1 MYAARV
7 SAVDLVEDLIELE
20 ELAELEPDAGRR
32 RRLLTLASR
41 VADREGGVK
50 VSEAAHILGISAPTV
65 RAWIEAG
72 LLAAVPDQTPLRV
85 ELSSLTAA
93 KRAVDAVRE
102 IKDEPHLLAD
112 VYRLLRDRAVLDRP
126 DVRRGVEDFQA
137 GRTIELTPELLDDLL
152 PPPEAT
158 RPIQVSLTSTAGR
171 QIGALRGRRAEAAR
185 RAPGAGRRS

>member
-1 MYAARV
+1 MYAAGV

-32 RRLLTLASR
+32 RRLLTLATR
-41 VADREGGVK
+41 VADRDGGIK

-72 LLAAVPDQTPLRV
+72 LLAAVPDQTPLRIG
-85 ELSSLTAA
+85 LSSLAAA

-112 VYRLLRDRAVLDRP
+112 VYRLLRDRAVLARP
-126 DVRRGVEDFQA
+126 DVHRGVEDLQA

-152 PPPEAT
+152 PPPK
-158 RPIQVSLTSTAGR
+158 
-171 QIGALRGRRAEAAR
+171 RRK
-185 RAPGAGRRS
+185 PSRSR